1 MWRQIK
7 QLRQNNEQLKQQHEK
22 HNGQLSTLLK
32 QNKRLGQQK
41 QQLEEYARVAI
52 MNVLRQKKELESKAK
67 ELNSK
72 VKELER
78 EHGHQCELR
87 FRPLD
92 CQRLS
97 F

>member
-1 MWRQIK
+1 MTNPI
-7 QLRQNNEQLKQQHEK
+7 EH
-22 HNGQLSTLLK
+22 
-32 QNKRLGQQK
+32 
-41 QQLEEYARVAI
+41 VAI
-52 MNVLRQKKELESKAK
+52 VGGGTAGWLTACILASEFQDSAGHPSVKVVLVESPDIPT
-67 ELNSK
+67 LG
-72 VKELER
+72 VGER